1 MAVGAIINQKW
12 AQSVCEAI
20 LTAAIQQVG
29 IERIE
34 HSVQTVSRRGSLQ
47 TDRVQIILTVKAP

>member
-1 MAVGAIINQKW
+1 MQSSAIMAPKW
-12 AQSVCEAI
+12 AQGVTDAI
-20 LTAAIQQVG
+20 LAAAIEQVG

-47 TDRVQIILTVKAP
+47 VDRVQIILTVKAP

>member
-1 MAVGAIINQKW
+1 MAPTW
-12 AQSVCEAI
+12 AQSVTEAI

-34 HSVQTVSRRGSLQ
+34 HSIQTVSRRGSLQ
-47 TDRVQIILTVKAP
+47 MDRVQIILTVKAP